1 MTGKT
6 HFAGGVAAAALL
18 HAAPALAARHL
29 PGIVPYLPT
38 GTVHIEGML
47 LPVVVPGVAV
57 AIVAALLPDIDEP
70 ESLISNSPN
79 AIRKK
84 LGRGRT
90 VAQRSAHQ
98 SAGLLLRAANVLTRG
113 LAMLVRL
120 LAGGH
125 RAATHVFLIAAAL
138 TVGMYFL
145 GASIGFPSMWMWF
158 ALGYLSHLLLDMMTP
173 AGVSVLWPLTRR
185 DLHLLPSFMRVQT
198 GGGGDAVVRVLLLA
212 AAGVLFVVGG

>member
-6 HFAGGVAAAALL
+6 HLAGGLAAAALL
-18 HAAPALAARHL
+18 HAAPALASRYA
-29 PGIVPYLPT
+29 PSIASVFPT
-38 GTVHIEGML
+38 GLIGIEGLL
-47 LPVVVPGVAV
+47 LPVAVPGAVVAV
-57 AIVAALLPDIDEP
+57 VAALLPDIDEP

-84 LGRGRT
+84 LGKGRT
-90 VAQRSAHQ
+90 AAQRSARR

-125 RAATHVFLIAAAL
+125 RAATHVLLITAAL

-158 ALGYLSHLLLDMMTP
+158 AAGYLSHLLLDMMTP
-173 AGVSVLWPLTRR
+173 SGVAVLWPLVRS

-198 GGGGDAVVRVLLLA
+198 GGSGDAAVRWLLLA
-212 AAGVLFVVGG
+212 ASGVLFVMGG